1 MTQQHQRSR
10 RRRAARSPA
19 PPKDRHA
26 AAAAETAPR
35 APLLRGGENVAEPL
49 PGREP
54 LPSRDTQLIES
65 PHVWITEKAKV
76 DAEVQ
81 YSTVVVCA
89 GCGQVCH

>member
-1 MTQQHQRSR
+1 M
-10 RRRAARSPA
+10 
-19 PPKDRHA
+19 
-26 AAAAETAPR
+26 
-35 APLLRGGENVAEPL
+35 AEPL

-81 YSTVVVCA
+81 YSTLLCVPVVARLATNPYTATPSAAAFQATSGVSMANCTT
-89 GCGQVCH
+89 